1 MLLQLILQI
10 LILDLQR
17 ELKKM
22 DAENIESSNE
32 ALVNF
37 LYYTAYS
44 ILKDEKNIELWKTK
58 VSLLNLK
65 KAQMIININT

>member
-1 MLLQLILQI
+1 
-10 LILDLQR
+10 
-17 ELKKM
+17 M